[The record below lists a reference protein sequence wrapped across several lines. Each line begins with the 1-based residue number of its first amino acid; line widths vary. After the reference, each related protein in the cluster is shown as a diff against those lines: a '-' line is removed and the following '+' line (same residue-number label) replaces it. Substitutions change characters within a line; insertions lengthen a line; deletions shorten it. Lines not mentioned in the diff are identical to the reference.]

1 MTHTSAMIDNMYDS
15 YLSDAQRRAST
26 GSDAA
31 HRRTISLPWR
41 KKQKYANL
49 RRAAMRD
56 VQALKLGRNH
66 GMMYI

>member
-41 KKQKYANL
+41 KNQSMRTCDAPPCVML
-49 RRAAMRD
+49 RR
-56 VQALKLGRNH
+56 
-66 GMMYI
+66 